1 MNLRTGMQGSSL
13 LCFRSSLRGASRG
26 ILQIFS
32 ASLTAIVER
41 GAAVTGICPS
51 LPASLAKS
59 SRGSKARQVRVPGE
73 ALAISAESERGLSV
87 SQHLRSSSGRK

>member
-1 MNLRTGMQGSSL
+1 MQGSPP

-32 ASLTAIVER
+32 ASLTATVER
-41 GAAVTGICPS
+41 GAAVAGICPS

-59 SRGSKARQVRVPGE
+59 SRGGETGQVRVSGE
-73 ALAISAESERGLSV
+73 ALAVPEEPERGLSV
-87 SQHLRSSSGRK
+87 PQYLRSSSGRR

>member
-1 MNLRTGMQGSSL
+1 MQGSPP

-32 ASLTAIVER
+32 ASLTTTVER
-41 GAAVTGICPS
+41 GAAVAGIRPS

-59 SRGSKARQVRVPGE
+59 SRGSKARQVRVSGKT
-73 ALAISAESERGLSV
+73 LAVPEKPERGLFV
-87 SQHLRSSSGRK
+87 SQHLRSSSS